1 MRTARAVISA
11 GIMLA
16 LGLGA
21 SAAQAAPE
29 LSVSDRLPDRR
40 YVAIGDRAYVVGS
53 EEGRFPAMGFHTRGE
68 MGGIWSGAIKLLDGA
83 WFGVDG
89 EWVGPATKFT
99 SGWGYTEM
107 ELPATAGVA
116 LKRTDFVPDGRRGAL
131 IGLELTSE
139 TDRTVELWIDAH
151 SELMKIYPWG
161 ETTPSQLQYNLADTA
176 AYTDGRLEF
185 TESGT
190 PPVQNAEAHDWAAV
204 AGTAVEPTSGETGA
218 GYRGPQEAGAVI
230 CPASGPN
237 LPPAPRRCDDTAY
250 GKGQGGRLRYSL
262 NLKAGEATSVWL
274 GVAGSETG
282 VGDARAELSRLLD
295 DPAGALEEKIAE
307 REELAGRT
315 RLSLAGDRELAQ
327 GIEWSKQNLLDSVQT
342 VEDLEIR
349 EVNAGRNYPPPAGT
363 VDRVRFL
370 GAGWPDYPWLFGTD
384 GEYTAFASVAVGQ
397 FEPIKDHLRALRR
410 VSLITNGNSG
420 KVVHE
425 VMHDGSVFFGANADD
440 GNTDET
446 AKFPSAVALLWR
458 WTGDDGWLD
467 EMYRYSVSNVRYIF
481 RELDDDGDGW
491 PEGLANVERAGMG
504 EEKLDSTVYT
514 IRGLWDV
521 VDMAEARGDRVT
533 ERWARE
539 KARDLTQRFDAEWWM
554 PEVPQHADSLGE
566 DNEQIQQRHWIGATP
581 MEVEL
586 TRGGLPV
593 PGLTTRA
600 RGNAALDL
608 RETECY
614 GDETGMWHTGEPGCD
629 GAPPTPSELH
639 AYTLNTAIA
648 AVAEGNYGRLGTD
661 QQQRWTT
668 ANRRLQLPV
677 ADEQPGAMPE
687 IASPSPLDGTTIDR
701 PFNERPSVLQA
712 WGAYGT
718 AWPVV
723 HQQLGVSPDLGRGRL
738 RVVPQVPEGQR
749 VVIGRDI
756 RLGEDEL
763 RLVRASASGGT
774 YETAVDVDAPVALTV
789 GHVLPRNAVVR
800 RVTLGDRRIRDY
812 DTRLTN
818 RGLEV
823 TVEAAP
829 GEPQELTITTG

>member
-1 MRTARAVISA
+1 M
-11 GIMLA
+11 
-16 LGLGA
+16 
-21 SAAQAAPE
+21 
-29 LSVSDRLPDRR
+29 
-40 YVAIGDRAYVVGS
+40 
-53 EEGRFPAMGFHTRGE
+53 
-68 MGGIWSGAIKLLDGA
+68 
-83 WFGVDG
+83 
-89 EWVGPATKFT
+89 
-99 SGWGYTEM
+99 
-107 ELPATAGVA
+107 
-116 LKRTDFVPDGRRGAL
+116 
-131 IGLELTSE
+131 
-139 TDRTVELWIDAH
+139 
-151 SELMKIYPWG
+151 
-161 ETTPSQLQYNLADTA
+161 
-176 AYTDGRLEF
+176 
-185 TESGT
+185 
-190 PPVQNAEAHDWAAV
+190 
-204 AGTAVEPTSGETGA
+204 
-218 GYRGPQEAGAVI
+218 
-230 CPASGPN
+230 
-237 LPPAPRRCDDTAY
+237 
-250 GKGQGGRLRYSL
+250 
-262 NLKAGEATSVWL
+262 
-274 GVAGSETG
+274 
-282 VGDARAELSRLLD
+282 
-295 DPAGALEEKIAE
+295 
-307 REELAGRT
+307 
-315 RLSLAGDRELAQ
+315 
-327 GIEWSKQNLLDSVQT
+327 
-342 VEDLEIR
+342 
-349 EVNAGRNYPPPAGT
+349 
-363 VDRVRFL
+363 RFL

-467 EMYRYSVSNVRYIF
+467 EMYRYSVSNLRYIF

-756 RLGEDEL
+756 RLGDGRAQARARLGERRDLRDRGRRRRPGGADGRPRAAAQRGRAAGDARRPPDPRLRHAADQPRPRGHRRGGARRAAGADHHDGLRRARAAPGSAGRRAAVPAPLERPAGADRPRLDVVGRRDRLEL
-763 RLVRASASGGT
+763 AGDRDRVELWRLAEPVQRGQDARPDALGGLLRPGDPQAAPAEPAVERPHRATVIVVHAEGGMGAG
-774 YETAVDVDAPVALTV
+774 ERAQPVGGQHV
-789 GHVLPRNAVVR
+789 GLAQA
-800 RVTLGDRRIRDY
+800 LGDRPLVLGSTPDHSSQPSCEPAPATGVPSPSSAI
-812 DTRLTN
+812 TSGPNASLT
-818 RGLEV
+818 
-823 TVEAAP
+823 AADSRAAAAGHRSSP
-829 GEPQELTITTG
+829 LSAASARRPA